1 MRVSKCAFKAAVPT
15 EEAEISRGSTV
26 MYLVVNN

>member
-1 MRVSKCAFKAAVPT
+1 MRLSKCAFKAVVLT
-15 EEAEISRGSTV
+15 EEAEISRGSAV